1 VPSIFLLSPAF
12 CGGRRAN
19 LLLRES
25 PGAPIARQLRDS
37 GSVPVGEL
45 FSFVSGLYFRGK
57 LAYASAFA
65 ARREGETAGH
75 ERRQVW
81 IITPTRGLWAPER
94 PMTLELLREFA
105 AVDVSP
111 GDARFREPLETDA
124 GRLALDLDGD
134 STVVLL
140 GSIAS
145 DKYVQILS
153 GAFGSKLVF
162 PKEFIGRGD
171 MSRGALLLRAASEGR
186 ELAYVPFSQSM
197 MRRGPRPPRLDP
209 FPRRN

>member
-25 PGAPIARQLRDS
+25 PGAPIARELRDR
-37 GSVPVGEL
+37 GAVPVGEL

-65 ARREGETAGH
+65 ARGVGEAGGP

-94 PMTLELLREFA
+94 PMTLDLLREFA
-105 AVDVSP
+105 TVDVSP
-111 GDARFREPLETDA
+111 ADARFREPLETDA
-124 GRLALDLDGD
+124 GRLALELDGD
-134 STVVLL
+134 RTVVLL
-140 GSIAS
+140 GSIAT
-145 DKYVQILS
+145 DKYVQILA

-186 ELAYVPFSQSM
+186 ELDYVPFCPSM
-197 MRRGPRPPRLDP
+197 TRRGPRPPRLDAS
-209 FPRRN
+209 PRRD